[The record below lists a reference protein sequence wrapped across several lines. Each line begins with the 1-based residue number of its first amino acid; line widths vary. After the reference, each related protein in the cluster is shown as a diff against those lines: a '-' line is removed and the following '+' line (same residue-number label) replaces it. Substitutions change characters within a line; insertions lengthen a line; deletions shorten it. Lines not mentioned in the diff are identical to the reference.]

1 VKKKKVV
8 SKPESKTDKA
18 RRQPHRAARR
28 VATPRVD
35 AGARRLGGTRTL
47 QR

>member
-8 SKPESKTDKA
+8 SKPDSKTDKA

-28 VATPRVD
+28 VATPRVN
-35 AGARRLGGTRTL
+35 AAR
-47 QR
+47 